1 MHRPSYHSGELR
13 PLQPE
18 PFLVISQGLYLCDGT
33 LSYLVLYTAIKSQM
47 YWFTCLST
55 PPAMTTNVK
64 SILILQSVQSNI
76 SLLMMGWKKK
86 SHLGKKKSFLQE
98 SCFLSSAY
106 QTPLK
111 ATLLHYVSQRAPERE
126 LLTQTRIQSKP
137 YEIHTRPF
145 AKLTFPFWGNLQ
157 LLL

>member
-86 SHLGKKKSFLQE
+86 AIWEKKIFFTRVLFSFL
-98 SCFLSSAY
+98 SLPNSPKSY
-106 QTPLK
+106 LTPLCQS
-111 ATLLHYVSQRAPERE
+111 AGSRERAPDTDTHSEQALQNPHE
-126 LLTQTRIQSKP
+126 AVFKIN
-137 YEIHTRPF
+137 
-145 AKLTFPFWGNLQ
+145 FPILG
-157 LLL
+157 